1 MEFVGCVIRP
11 RQTDIDRS
19 CLRLVYGSLVLGLEL
34 DRDLINSLN
43 KLSRPWHCTVYEMNK
58 QNKN

>member
-19 CLRLVYGSLVLGLEL
+19 CLRLVYGSLGLDRTRLEL

-43 KLSRPWHCTVYEMNK
+43 KLSRPWHLYGIRNE
-58 QNKN
+58 